1 MMAGD
6 TTLTLQV
13 SPELQGQPIDWAAD
27 QASRKLGLQVR
38 VAAPG
43 DSGDQPDVQ
52 LVQANRG
59 PQGFAYQQAGS
70 QLQISATD
78 VVGASYAIIGL
89 ADELELAGD
98 QAAAFAALDGFSA
111 STEMPVR
118 GIMRS
123 FSSVD
128 EDLPWFTSKEFWTE
142 YLDWIAQARFSRF
155 HLALGM
161 QYNYGADRNGAT
173 DNYLCFAYPFLFDV
187 PGWDVR
193 AEGVSAEEQARNLE
207 ILQFVVAECKRRGL
221 DFQLGLWNH
230 AYDYGRNSV
239 HRFPITGLTPETHA
253 EYSAAAIAEL
263 LRLCPGIDGFSFRV
277 HYEGGIPDEGHEKF
291 WEPVFDALSQSGRPL
306 QVDMHAKGVDD
317 ALLDAVNKP
326 GLHPVLGAKYWAE
339 HQGLPYHQAAIR
351 RMEESKPVPPGRELT
366 SITEFARRFTRYGY
380 ADFLSTDRRADL
392 IFRVWPG
399 TQKLL
404 LWGDPV
410 LAAGYGRLSTF
421 AGSLGVDVCEP
432 LFFKGRKGSGLPG
445 RRDPYIDPELKL
457 GLRDWTKYAYTYRI
471 WGRKLYNPDAPER
484 EWQGYLDQTYGE
496 LADTVQRTL
505 APLSRILPL
514 ITVVHGLGGSNNGN
528 WPEVYTNLPVTEG
541 AYAAHH
547 GRDTEAPPMWGTV
560 SPFDPQTFYIIN
572 EWADDVIAGRLDGR
586 YTPLDVAGWLERF
599 VTEAAD
605 GVVAL
610 SAVEDPSPQVR
621 RTAVDTE
628 ILLRLGRFFI
638 AKFRSAADY
647 ALWQRTRD
655 RRLLESAVR
664 HLTFARDVWTEIGD
678 VAEGVYQANLRFGP
692 ERSEHGSWTDRRPLV
707 EADLDAMTSELRR
720 VIAEE
725 ADPGTEFR
733 PTVAPRP
740 VESGIE
746 HQPPADFVRGE
757 AVPLTVSVSG
767 GVADGVAAVRLNYRH
782 VNQAEPWESIPMQEA
797 DGGFAAEIP
806 SAYSES
812 SYPLMYSFTV
822 EHSDGGVTLH
832 PGLEPD
838 LANQP
843 YYLLMMRG

>member
-317 ALLDAVNKP
+317 TLLDAVNKP

-410 LAAGYGRLSTF
+410 LAAQARP
-421 AGSLGVDVCEP
+421 AG
-432 LFFKGRKGSGLPG
+432 
-445 RRDPYIDPELKL
+445 
-457 GLRDWTKYAYTYRI
+457 
-471 WGRKLYNPDAPER
+471 
-484 EWQGYLDQTYGE
+484 LDQ
-496 LADTVQRTL
+496 
-505 APLSRILPL
+505 
-514 ITVVHGLGGSNNGN
+514 
-528 WPEVYTNLPVTEG
+528 
-541 AYAAHH
+541 
-547 GRDTEAPPMWGTV
+547 
-560 SPFDPQTFYIIN
+560 
-572 EWADDVIAGRLDGR
+572 
-586 YTPLDVAGWLERF
+586 
-599 VTEAAD
+599 
-605 GVVAL
+605 
-610 SAVEDPSPQVR
+610 
-621 RTAVDTE
+621 
-628 ILLRLGRFFI
+628 
-638 AKFRSAADY
+638 
-647 ALWQRTRD
+647 
-655 RRLLESAVR
+655 
-664 HLTFARDVWTEIGD
+664 
-678 VAEGVYQANLRFGP
+678 
-692 ERSEHGSWTDRRPLV
+692 
-707 EADLDAMTSELRR
+707 
-720 VIAEE
+720 
-725 ADPGTEFR
+725 
-733 PTVAPRP
+733 
-740 VESGIE
+740 
-746 HQPPADFVRGE
+746 
-757 AVPLTVSVSG
+757 
-767 GVADGVAAVRLNYRH
+767 VRLH
-782 VNQAEPWESIPMQEA
+782 V
-797 DGGFAAEIP
+797 
-806 SAYSES
+806 
-812 SYPLMYSFTV
+812 
-822 EHSDGGVTLH
+822 
-832 PGLEPD
+832 PD
-838 LANQP
+838 LGSQAVQP
-843 YYLLMMRG
+843 